1 MCVWGGE
8 CRAGSLRVVARVK
21 ELGRGRKGLGSCGA
35 SRGTGGCYL
44 RKGMRGGKRAVASG
58 AYLPQ
63 P

>member
-1 MCVWGGE
+1 M
-8 CRAGSLRVVARVK
+8 VAIVK

-44 RKGMRGGKRAVASG
+44 RKEMRGGKRAMASG
-58 AYLPQ
+58 AYLLQ